1 MPSDTSSTNPGSSPA
16 CARRFRRPKHQYHNH
31 KSEVAARHFAYR
43 RGSAY
48 LERYCLLV
56 ALGAYLEAEGLT
68 SATSFEAWLDARPE
82 LKQVRSSLLLG
93 WLGCCGGW
101 GRWLFVFA
109 CVGQGAVQRCGY
121 IGAWLLRACWLGTL
135 EQ

>member
-1 MPSDTSSTNPGSSPA
+1 V
-16 CARRFRRPKHQYHNH
+16 RRFRRPKHQYHNH

-56 ALGAYLEAEGLT
+56 ALGAYLEAEGLR

-82 LKQVRSSLLLG
+82 LKQVRSAAATLAVAGVSMDVASQIALV
-93 WLGCCGGW
+93 C
-101 GRWLFVFA
+101 V
-109 CVGQGAVQRCGY
+109 VGQAYFDQHLCMANGCGF
-121 IGAWLLRACWLGTL
+121 T
-135 EQ
+135 